1 MIKILEIKETLFD
14 SQLVK
19 DIYEL
24 NQLTKQMINKIE
36 SIEDI
41 NYDDFKYL
49 QILLE
54 KTKIGLKK
62 ANEILKLQY

>member
-1 MIKILEIKETLFD
+1 MIKIVEIKETLFD
-14 SQLVK
+14 SQLAK
-19 DIYEL
+19 DICWL
-24 NQLTKQMINKIE
+24 NQLTKQMMNKIE
-36 SIEDI
+36 NIQDI
-41 NYDDFKYL
+41 NYDDYKYL